1 MKTKA
6 IVYLFVVVVVCGI
19 TACSDD
25 DLMIPSELQQDRIEC
40 EDNGVMTR
48 AEAIQ
53 LVLSHGI
60 GYGYN
65 GVEGEYCNVM
75 DVRSQVLDPEAI
87 RKMGIDFRT
96 AEVLSPQIEYSSQ
109 IGYSL
114 HELLQKLYFGGGL
127 NAEAVVVFKGS
138 VRGTLQL
145 YTKSKTSSFYCRTS
159 ARISG
164 FNAWVDAPSVSAV
177 VSEHPEVLTKNFRSA
192 IERLGKEPTKIQM
205 DSLIK
210 RYGTHVVTKCQM
222 GGRLDLDIRLEKDSV
237 GTLEQQKAVA
247 DVSLLSLYDHS
258 NMSDNDYRDLKIINS
273 GDSRLTVRGGDS
285 KELDFSIFNFKW
297 GESGASL
304 DAIGKWMESIG
315 VTEDK
320 RQNLELVDMVMTP
333 IWEFIPDERVA
344 EMLEAH
350 ITGSAELMLDLY
362 GYQNYVNTSFSMP
375 TLNTYQGQVIM
386 ENRTKN
392 VYNIMAGGRYVATY
406 CREWVNAIDVHEPVW
421 VAYPIY
427 NQQVNTATGLC
438 IHNGKAYRVGWRFGE
453 YHVEEIGDTDSEMV
467 YTTMGYLYSEPTDG
481 INYLESQSC
490 IGYEWPYS
498 INKDGSL
505 NTGKPIYLPYK
516 QNDDFYLLEMDGTEQ
531 TGELGGLPN
540 WGYNGTRMVRNKEYY
555 YYCNLKEVEYVEG
568 NAQVWEYIDL
578 RGLTEDIVITKD
590 VTVSHTTSHKLT
602 VADGVTLTL
611 DNAVINNQIKCEG
624 NAVVVLA
631 DGSTNSVTANG
642 VPAIEAG
649 KRGTTLTING
659 TSRGTLTAN
668 SSDAVAIGAANGNSC
683 GSIVVNGGVISATGG
698 MLCAGIGSGS
708 NSSCENISITDGKVT
723 AKGGG
728 MYGSGIGSGVD
739 GSCGSIFIS
748 GGTIDATGGYSSSG
762 IGSGWCGSCNNIQ
775 IVGGKIKVTGGVVG
789 GSGIG
794 CGESGSCNIIEISG
808 GNIYARGRQGGA
820 GIGSGK
826 KGNCKSIYIHNGVE
840 EVIAVAKETDDT
852 EAIGIGN
859 GGIVYIESEANVKM
873 LKHLE
878 LNKLTADVTLSKH
891 FLLSG
896 TTSHAV
902 TVDNAN
908 IILENVHI
916 NNQLY
921 CLGNVEI
928 RLEDGTNNSIVY
940 SVEKEPGIKI
950 GFQGSLKIRG
960 STGKLAVQAK
970 GTGIGSGLEEIGG
983 EILIEGGNITVVA
996 ESKGYAGIGTGN
1008 KAACN
1013 DIVISG
1019 GIVNVTGGEEAAAI
1033 GSGADGACG
1042 YICIKGGT
1050 VIANGGKKA
1059 VGIGSGCR
1067 SYCADITITGG
1078 NVKATGLDGGAG
1090 IGSSSDNSHCGKIII
1105 RNSVEEVIAIV
1116 KGNDKIDP
1124 IGSGIG
1130 GSTNGGVTID
1140 KDANVKTY
1148 YE

>member
-6 IVYLFVVVVVCGI
+6 IAYLFIAVVVCGI
-19 TACSDD
+19 TACCDD

-75 DVRSQVLDPEAI
+75 DVRSQILDPEAI

-192 IERLGKEPTKIQM
+192 VERLGKEPTKIQM
-205 DSLIK
+205 DSFIK

-222 GGRLDLDIRLEKDSV
+222 GGRLNLDIRLEKDSV
-237 GTLEQQKAVA
+237 GTLEQQKAIA

-285 KELDFSIFNFKW
+285 RELDFSIFNFKW

-362 GYQNYVNTSFSMP
+362 GYQNYVNTSFSIP
-375 TLNTYQGQVIM
+375 TLNTYQGQAIM
-386 ENRTKN
+386 ENRAKN
-392 VYNIMAGGRYVATY
+392 AYNILAGGRYVATY
-406 CREWVNAIDVHEPVW
+406 CREWVNAIDINEPVW

-453 YHVEEIGDTDSEMV
+453 YHVEEIGDTGSETV

-505 NTGKPIYLPYK
+505 NTSKPVYLPYK
-516 QNDDFYLLEMDGTEQ
+516 QNDDFYLLRMDGTEQ

-540 WGYNGTRMVRNKEYY
+540 WEYNGTRMVRNKEYY

-578 RGLTEDIVITKD
+578 RRLTEDIVITKD

-631 DGSTNSVTANG
+631 DGSTNNITANG

-649 KRGTTLTING
+649 RKGTTLTING
-659 TSRGTLTAN
+659 TNRGTLTAY

-683 GSIVVNGGVISATGG
+683 GNIVVNGGVISATGG
-698 MLCAGIGSGS
+698 ILCAGIGSGS
-708 NSSCENISITDGKVT
+708 NSSCEDISI
-723 AKGGG
+723 A
-728 MYGSGIGSGVD
+728 
-739 GSCGSIFIS
+739 
-748 GGTIDATGGYSSSG
+748 
-762 IGSGWCGSCNNIQ
+762 
-775 IVGGKIKVTGGVVG
+775 GGKIKATGGVVG

-794 CGESGSCNIIEISG
+794 CGESGTCNSIEISG
-808 GNIYARGRQGGA
+808 GNIFAKGRQGGA

-826 KGNCKSIYIHNGVE
+826 KGICNSIYIHSGVE
-840 EVIAVAKETDDT
+840 EVIAVAKETDDA

-859 GGIVYIESEANVKM
+859 GGTVYIESGANVRI
-873 LKHLE
+873 LEHLE
-878 LNKLTADVTLSKH
+878 LNKLTANVTLSKH
-891 FLLSG
+891 SLLSG
-896 TTSHAV
+896 TTPHAV
-902 TVDNAN
+902 TVDNVDV
-908 IILENVHI
+908 ILENAHI
-916 NNQLY
+916 NNQLC

-928 RLEDGTNNSIVY
+928 RLEDGTSNSIVCEDEKEAIFEDSAKDSIVY
-940 SVEKEPGIKI
+940 IVEKEPGIKV
-950 GFQGSLKIRG
+950 GFQGTLKITG
-960 STGKLAVQAK
+960 STGKLSVQAK

-983 EILIEGGNITVVA
+983 EILIEGGHITVIA

-1033 GSGADGACG
+1033 GSGSDGACG
-1042 YICIKGGT
+1042 YIYIKGGT

-1059 VGIGSGCR
+1059 AGIGSGCR

-1078 NVKATGLDGGAG
+1078 SVKATGLDGGAG

-1105 RNSVEEVIAIV
+1105 RNSVEEVVAIV
-1116 KGNDKIDP
+1116 KGHDKIDP

-1130 GSTNGGVTID
+1130 GSTNGSVTID
-1140 KDANVKTY
+1140 KDTNIKTY